1 MVDNS
6 GEWFFRR
13 LERGVDMS
21 VSSVSSVLYSDALK
35 ALDTSRKADA
45 AKKGEVEVG
54 VDRSQ
59 EQGDKVTISSRGNDL
74 GRLAELTKAAPEIR
88 SERVA
93 ELKSA
98 LEDGSLKVDSREL
111 AAKMFKEMSLESWF

>member
-1 MVDNS
+1 
-6 GEWFFRR
+6 
-13 LERGVDMS
+13 MS
-21 VSSVSSVLYSDALK
+21 ISNVGSALYSDALK
-35 ALDTSRKADA
+35 ALDTTRKADLERNS
-45 AKKGEVEVG
+45 EVAVETG
-54 VDRSQ
+54 SSQ

-88 SERVA
+88 SEKVA

-111 AAKMFKEMSLESWF
+111 AAKMFKEMTLESWLF

>member
-1 MVDNS
+1 
-6 GEWFFRR
+6 
-13 LERGVDMS
+13 MS
-21 VSSVSSVLYSDALK
+21 ISNVGSALYGDALK
-35 ALDTSRKADA
+35 ALDTTRKADL
-45 AKKGEVEVG
+45 AKKGEVAVEAG
-54 VDRSQ
+54 RDQ
-59 EQGDKVTISSRGNDL
+59 DQGDKVTISSRGNDL

-98 LEDGSLKVDSREL
+98 LEDGSLQVDSREL

>member
-1 MVDNS
+1 
-6 GEWFFRR
+6 
-13 LERGVDMS
+13 MS
-21 VSSVSSVLYSDALK
+21 ISNVGSALYSDALK
-35 ALDTSRKADA
+35 ALDGARKSSET
-45 AKKGEVEVG
+45 KKGEVADSVG
-54 VDRSQ
+54 NNSAA
-59 EQGDKVTISSRGNDL
+59 GDKVTISSQGNNL
-74 GRLAELTKAAPEIR
+74 GRLAELAKGAPEIR

>member
-1 MVDNS
+1 
-6 GEWFFRR
+6 
-13 LERGVDMS
+13 MS
-21 VSSVSSVLYSDALK
+21 ISNVGSALYSDALK
-35 ALDTSRKADA
+35 ALDTTRKAETA
-45 AKKGEVEVG
+45 RKGEGAAEAG
-54 VDRSQ
+54 RSQ
-59 EQGDKVTISSRGNDL
+59 AQGDKVTISTRGNDL

-88 SERVA
+88 SEKIA

>member
-1 MVDNS
+1 
-6 GEWFFRR
+6 
-13 LERGVDMS
+13 MS
-21 VSSVSSVLYSDALK
+21 VSSVGSALYSDALK

>member
-1 MVDNS
+1 
-6 GEWFFRR
+6 
-13 LERGVDMS
+13 MS
-21 VSSVSSVLYSDALK
+21 ISNVGSALYSDAIK
-35 ALDTSRKADA
+35 ALDTTRKDGPSS
-45 AKKGEVEVG
+45 KGEASTETG
-54 VDRSQ
+54 SSG

-74 GRLAELTKAAPEIR
+74 GRLAELTKAAPEIH

-111 AAKMFKEMSLESWF
+111 AAKMFKEMVLESWF